1 MPCRGKPSV
10 SAPRATGTAVS
21 GRVLLVEDDD
31 GVRELA
37 AHHLRR
43 AGFEVAEAASTE
55 EAWVRLDTAD
65 VVVLDRMLP
74 GESGAAFLAR
84 LRRHERFARLP
95 VLFLTAL
102 ASEVDRV
109 EGLDAG
115 ADDYL
120 VKPFSAAELA
130 ARVRALLR
138 RATPA
143 RRIALGPWV
152 LDRERVRVYRG
163 DDPVELTRREYDLLE
178 HFALH
183 PGRVF
188 GRQELL
194 DGVWGEDY
202 LGTERTVDQHVAQL
216 RARLSEDLIE
226 TVRGRGYRLADAY
239 GNA

>member
-1 MPCRGKPSV
+1 MSR
-10 SAPRATGTAVS
+10 
-21 GRVLLVEDDD
+21 RVLLVEDDE

-43 AGFEVAEAASTE
+43 AGFEVVEAASTDA
-55 EAWVRLDTAD
+55 AWTELDTVD

-74 GESGAAFLAR
+74 GESGTSFLAR
-84 LRRHERFARLP
+84 LRRDDRYADTP

-138 RATPA
+138 RAAPSE
-143 RRIALGPWV
+143 RVSLGPWV

-163 DDPVELTRREYDLLE
+163 DEPVELTRREYDLLE

-188 GRQELL
+188 SRQELL
-194 DGVWGEDY
+194 DRVWGEDY
-202 LGTERTVDQHVAQL
+202 VGTERTVDQHVAQL

-226 TVRGRGYRLADAY
+226 TVRGRGYRLAETY
-239 GNA
+239 RNG

>member
-1 MPCRGKPSV
+1 MSR
-10 SAPRATGTAVS
+10 
-21 GRVLLVEDDD
+21 RVLLVEDDE

-43 AGFEVAEAASTE
+43 AGFEVVEASSADA
-55 EAWVRLDTAD
+55 AWSHLDTVD

-74 GESGAAFLAR
+74 GESGTAFLAR
-84 LRRHERFARLP
+84 LRRSERHADTP

-138 RATPA
+138 RATPSQ
-143 RRIALGPWV
+143 RISLGPWV

-163 DDPVELTRREYDLLE
+163 DEPVELTRREFDLLE

-188 GRQELL
+188 SRQELL
-194 DGVWGEDY
+194 DRVWGEDY
-202 LGTERTVDQHVAQL
+202 VGTERTVDQHVAQL
-216 RARLSEDLIE
+216 RSRLSEDLIE
-226 TVRGRGYRLADAY
+226 TVRGRGYRLAEAYKDA
-239 GNA
+239 

>member
-1 MPCRGKPSV
+1 M
-10 SAPRATGTAVS
+10 
-21 GRVLLVEDDD
+21 LIVEDDE
-31 GVRELA
+31 GVRELV

-43 AGFEVAEAASTE
+43 AGFDVVEVASTAG
-55 EAWVRLDTAD
+55 AWAHLETAE

-84 LRRHERFARLP
+84 VRRNDRYARIP

-102 ASEVDRV
+102 ASEVYRV

-120 VKPFSAAELA
+120 VKPFSSAELA

-138 RATPA
+138 RATPS
-143 RRIALGPWV
+143 RRIALGPWM
-152 LDRERVRVYRG
+152 LDRERVRVSR
-163 DDPVELTRREYDLLE
+163 DEEAVELTRREYDLLE

-188 GRQELL
+188 SRQELL
-194 DGVWGEDY
+194 DRVWGEDY
-202 LGTERTVDQHVAQL
+202 VGTERTVDQHVAQL

-239 GNA
+239 GDG

>member
-1 MPCRGKPSV
+1 MNR
-10 SAPRATGTAVS
+10 
-21 GRVLLVEDDD
+21 RVLLVEDDE

-43 AGFEVAEAASTE
+43 AGFEVVEASSTE
-55 EAWVRLDTAD
+55 EAWARLDTAD

-74 GESGAAFLAR
+74 GESGTGFLGR
-84 LRRHERFARLP
+84 LRRNDRYAQTP

-138 RATPA
+138 RASPSP
-143 RRIALGPWV
+143 RIALGPWV

-163 DDPVELTRREYDLLE
+163 DEPVELTRREYDLLE
-178 HFALH
+178 HFASH

-194 DGVWGEDY
+194 DSVWGDDFV
-202 LGTERTVDQHVAQL
+202 GTERTVDQHVAQL

-226 TVRGRGYRLADAY
+226 TVRGRGYRLADPY
-239 GNA
+239 GDA

>member
-1 MPCRGKPSV
+1 MSR
-10 SAPRATGTAVS
+10 
-21 GRVLLVEDDD
+21 RVLIVEDDE
-31 GVRELA
+31 GVRELV

-43 AGFEVAEAASTE
+43 AGFEVIEAASTE
-55 EAWVRLDTAD
+55 TAWRRLDEVDAI
-65 VVVLDRMLP
+65 VLDRMLP
-74 GESGAAFLAR
+74 GESGAAFLSR
-84 LRRHERFARLP
+84 LRRNEHYADIP

-138 RATPA
+138 RAAPA
-143 RRIALGPWV
+143 RRIVLGPWT
-152 LDRERVRVYRG
+152 LDRERVQLFHG
-163 DDPVELTRREYDLLE
+163 DEPVDLTRREYDLLE

-188 GRQELL
+188 SRQELL
-194 DGVWGEDY
+194 DMVWGQDY
-202 LGTERTVDQHVAQL
+202 VGTERTVDQHVAQL

-226 TVRGRGYRLADAY
+226 TVRGRGYRLAKDAT
-239 GNA
+239 GS